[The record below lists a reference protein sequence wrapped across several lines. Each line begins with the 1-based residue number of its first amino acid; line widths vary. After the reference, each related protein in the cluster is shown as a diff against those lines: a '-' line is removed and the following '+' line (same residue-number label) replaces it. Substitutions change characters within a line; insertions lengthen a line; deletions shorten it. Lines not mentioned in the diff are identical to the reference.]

1 VDRDDL
7 IGVTELA
14 SYVDRRVPELSYE
27 AFKIRQVPQMKIV
40 GSNLSD
46 RPPGRGAGDRRR
58 RATGSNPHQGNPCCE
73 SRPPRCMRPQARLRP
88 VSSSSVPG
96 RKYGWAADSF
106 SPPVRGLGIVEI
118 VPNYAG
124 AELSCHLSN

>member
-27 AFKIRQVPQMKIV
+27 AFKIRQ
-40 GSNLSD
+40 
-46 RPPGRGAGDRRR
+46 
-58 RATGSNPHQGNPCCE
+58 
-73 SRPPRCMRPQARLRP
+73 
-88 VSSSSVPG
+88 VPG